1 MESKTVN
8 RCLSNLFS
16 IFGMPGYVHNDRGPS
31 LISKETTSF
40 LHNYGVVTSR
50 TTSYNPEGNG
60 QVERYNGIIW
70 QSILLALKS
79 KNLPESYW
87 ETVLPDVLH
96 SNRSLLCTA
105 TNCAPHEQLFSFI
118 RRSTTGQSLPT

>member
-1 MESKTVN
+1 
-8 RCLSNLFS
+8 
-16 IFGMPGYVHNDRGPS
+16 MPGYVHNDRGPS

-79 KNLPESYW
+79 KKSARIILGNS
-87 ETVLPDVLH
+87 
-96 SNRSLLCTA
+96 
-105 TNCAPHEQLFSFI
+105 I
-118 RRSTTGQSLPT
+118 TGCITLQSLIVMHCN